1 MLTVRRNSVEGLAL
15 EGSPFSMAKESL
27 KKRDFSTEILYSLFE
42 GISSTIKYSD
52 IRDFVLSGNG

>member
-1 MLTVRRNSVEGLAL
+1 MEGLAL